1 MFNLLSRLFRS
12 PALPGKN
19 GFDQYLAGHANRPNI
34 LIFTENVNA
43 TYFISFEIPL
53 EALHRQG
60 LINFAAVSQFR
71 VTKKRFGVWERWD
84 AAFKP
89 DLVILTRYAL
99 PYGRDILDYFKGKG
113 IPVVYHLDDNL
124 LEIPPSLGA
133 AIQKSHGAS
142 EVVEE
147 RRYLLQNCDLIYA
160 STPYL
165 AQHLGPLFPGQ
176 KIFTGIYAPYMAGHI
191 RTDKTLANGAQTIGY
206 MGSRGHQE
214 DIELVV
220 PALSRLMDENPQ
232 LRFEVF
238 GTIQVPP
245 ALIRFG
251 ERVKSH
257 KVSRNYIGF
266 LNALANLNWDIGL
279 APLANDKFNLC
290 KAPTKYIEYTAA
302 GIPVVA
308 SDMLVYSAVMPEGGG
323 LLVNDDWHGALDS
336 LLKSPELRTSL
347 LTEARIFC
355 ANAFSETKLQSQLKN
370 LIGEATQRAIT
381 SVEI

>member
-12 PALPGKN
+12 STLPDKN
-19 GFDQYLAGHANRPNI
+19 GFDQYMAGHAKRPNI

-43 TYFISFEIPL
+43 TYYISFEIPL
-53 EALHRQG
+53 EALHRRG
-60 LINFAAVSQFR
+60 LVNFAAASQLR
-71 VTKKRFGVWERWD
+71 VGKKGAGVWEQWD

-89 DLVILTRYAL
+89 DLVILTRYGL

-147 RRYLLQNCDLIYA
+147 RRYLLQHCDLIYA

-165 AQHLGPLFPGQ
+165 AEHLGSLYPGQ
-176 KIFTGIYAPYMAGHI
+176 KIFTGIYAPYMARHI
-191 RTDKTLANGAQTIGY
+191 RKDKALAGGPQIIGY

-220 PALSRLMDENPQ
+220 PALSRLLDENPELQ
-232 LRFEVF
+232 FEVF
-238 GTIQVPP
+238 GTIQMPP

-251 ERVKSH
+251 KRVKSH

-308 SDMLVYSAVMPEGGG
+308 SDMLVYSAVVPDGGG
-323 LLVNDDWHGALDS
+323 VLVQDDWHGALDS
-336 LLKSPELRTSL
+336 LLKSPELRASL
-347 LTEARIFC
+347 LTKARSFC
-355 ANAFSETKLQSQLKN
+355 AHAFSESRLQGQLQT
-370 LIGEATQRAIT
+370 LIGEAT
-381 SVEI
+381 